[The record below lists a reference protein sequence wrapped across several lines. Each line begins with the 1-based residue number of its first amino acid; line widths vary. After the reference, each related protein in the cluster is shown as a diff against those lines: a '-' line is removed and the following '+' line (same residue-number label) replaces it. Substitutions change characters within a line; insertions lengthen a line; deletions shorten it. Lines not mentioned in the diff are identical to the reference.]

1 MDGDKAMIMDG
12 DKTTIT
18 SAIITVGAKITTTD
32 GAITRIRMIM
42 AGEVFKDTII
52 TPTILT

>member
-32 GAITRIRMIM
+32 GAITRMIM
-42 AGEVFKDTII
+42 AGEVFKDII
-52 TPTILT
+52 TTPTILT